1 MYSDNKQ
8 DIESLE
14 NELRILQKIS
24 LKEYKH
30 PNVMQAKELYKW
42 TEETDIGEI

>member
-1 MYSDNKQ
+1 MD
-8 DIESLE
+8 DIASFE
-14 NELRILQKIS
+14 NEFSILQKIS